1 MSITAIAVGILFYIP
16 LLSKYGLAFFTYYD
30 VPYPSIPKVLYKLSI
45 EVWGLIGLLGIVVS
59 TILFFLPYNYAKNK
73 FLFPRSINEKY
84 VIAWLVAVDIYIIA
98 FLKLPMESGYLIPI
112 VPFIILI
119 YGKYLYNRAFVFFCS
134 TLIIS
139 SLCCTISPADRY
151 DAATVSRFTS
161 TLKAGGEKLTLD
173 YLEGPVYSY
182 STRRKNGIEFVNS
195 LISSMDTITI
205 PSVIVSGRWYNQL
218 IVQSA
223 DTSKLKAKI
232 RDYISEPEA
241 LYFYAKGYLI
251 YYLPKQEY
259 YNKVM
264 RNVDLD
270 VYRAIPYLKEN

>member
-1 MSITAIAVGILFYIP
+1 M
-16 LLSKYGLAFFTYYD
+16 
-30 VPYPSIPKVLYKLSI
+30 
-45 EVWGLIGLLGIVVS
+45 
-59 TILFFLPYNYAKNK
+59 
-73 FLFPRSINEKY
+73 
-84 VIAWLVAVDIYIIA
+84 
-98 FLKLPMESGYLIPI
+98 
-112 VPFIILI
+112 I

-134 TLIIS
+134 MLIVS
-139 SLCCTISPADRY
+139 SLICTISPADRY
-151 DAATVSRFTS
+151 DAASVSSLTS
-161 TLKAGGEKLTLD
+161 TFNAGGEKLTLD
-173 YLEGPVYSY
+173 YLQGPVYSY
-182 STRRKNGIEFVNS
+182 HTRRKNGIEFVNS
-195 LISSMDTITI
+195 LLSSMDTITI

-218 IVQSA
+218 IVQSN